1 MLASL
6 LFFVACA
13 QYVTVWELL
22 AVDDP
27 AQLLA
32 AINQIQQLL
41 DAALAS
47 FCGLSSSCGL
57 LSRAHAL
64 SALDHAVQTMDFL
77 HLAHRNLISE
87 LGSTQPIMR
96 LVASLGTVRNKIM
109 QIRSKMPEA
118 PGQGQPGGHAQSEME
133 VRPLTLMLLVL
144 SGLNLLLLLLAPP
157 LSTAVLNMLLPLGLM
172 LALSVL
178 VMVVWSAQ
186 YPFAASPVV
195 AAAPGLAA
203 AQSSSFPATLISAAL
218 GSALLVSLEPLHY
231 LRTRLGERE
240 AETKQRMEDAQQTL
254 QSGEGTEAPSPLSS
268 SNAQQQM
275 MHELEDE
282 EGLAEDE

>member
-1 MLASL
+1 MF
-6 LFFVACA
+6 FFVVR

-47 FCGLSSSCGL
+47 FCGLSSSCGP

-96 LVASLGTVRNKIM
+96 LVASLGTVRNKVM

-118 PGQGQPGGHAQSEME
+118 PRHPGQSEMDT
-133 VRPLTLMLLVL
+133 RPLTLLLVCL
-144 SGLNLLLLLLAPP
+144 TSLNVLLLLLAPP
-157 LSTAVLNMLLPLGLM
+157 LSTALLNTLMPLGL
-172 LALSVL
+172 LVALSGL
-178 VMVVWSAQ
+178 VMVVWLAQ

-195 AAAPGLAA
+195 AAPGAA
-203 AQSSSFPATLISAAL
+203 AVPFPASVISAAF

-240 AETKQRMEDAQQTL
+240 AETKQRMEDAQTQA
-254 QSGEGTEAPSPLSS
+254 QSGEGTEEPSAATAQHPLLHD
-268 SNAQQQM
+268 A
-275 MHELEDE
+275 EDDEGLVEDE
-282 EGLAEDE
+282 